1 VPAMRELGGATFDS
15 QGLCRA
21 RSLSALLGVALPLRP
36 LRRQIPRLPSSVR
49 TRPRVQ
55 IDVWQC
61 SITPRST
68 FRKPP
73 NSYRPSWP
81 CRSLPTSSRQH
92 GFRGGFQFPTRI
104 LWHRRASLTG
114 MPAAWAGFAPVTDR
128 FRVTKMHRKTLG
140 APSLFRPED
149 VPAAARR
156 CACRSQ
162 SPRHFPRPDR
172 RAAGCATPSR
182 RLVILTQPAF
192 S

>member
-81 CRSLPTSSRQH
+81 CRSPYVLAA
-92 GFRGGFQFPTRI
+92 TRI
-104 LWHRRASLTG
+104 PRRIPIPNTNPLAPPGLVDRDAGRLGRFRACDRPVQGDENAQKNLRSALPVPTGRRAGCRTSLCL
-114 MPAAWAGFAPVTDR
+114 PVS
-128 FRVTKMHRKTLG
+128 VTK
-140 APSLFRPED
+140 
-149 VPAAARR
+149 
-156 CACRSQ
+156 
-162 SPRHFPRPDR
+162 
-172 RAAGCATPSR
+172 
-182 RLVILTQPAF
+182 AF
-192 S
+192 SAA